1 MILHNRGDQWGDFV
15 FSLWGYVVKSRF
27 WNLDFWLSWLG
38 EGRRLIH
45 LKCSEEGLGKLLNS
59 LQHTGQPL
67 SQQWAF
73 RPRISIVLRLRNLPL
88 ENQTPV
94 MRSVLTTSLLFE
106 TILQI
111 YIFRDKELGIV
122 KMSTQMAKRK
132 FRKAELSIERHY
144 PNNNNIWRNTKS
156 KK

>member
-1 MILHNRGDQWGDFV
+1 M
-15 FSLWGYVVKSRF
+15 
-27 WNLDFWLSWLG
+27 
-38 EGRRLIH
+38 
-45 LKCSEEGLGKLLNS
+45 
-59 LQHTGQPL
+59 
-67 SQQWAF
+67 
-73 RPRISIVLRLRNLPL
+73 LRLRNLPL

-122 KMSTQMAKRK
+122 KMSAQMAKRK

-144 PNNNNIWRNTKS
+144 PNNNNI
-156 KK
+156 